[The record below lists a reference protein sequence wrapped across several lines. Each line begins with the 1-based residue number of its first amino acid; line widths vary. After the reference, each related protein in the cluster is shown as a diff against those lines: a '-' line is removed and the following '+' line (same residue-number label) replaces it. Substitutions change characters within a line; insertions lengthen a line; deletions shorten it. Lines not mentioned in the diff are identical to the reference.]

1 MTLYAIKYRS
11 FIDRR
16 AISVVAVVP
25 RRRSVTTIYPNRL
38 VVVCGRQLN
47 GQDERRVN
55 QPRYIG
61 FNAAKYM
68 ENVSLENLPRLD
80 FLAYPMGETEGQ
92 SPIE

>member
-25 RRRSVTTIYPNRL
+25 SRRSVTTIYPNRL
-38 VVVCGRQLN
+38 NQRRGRQLN

-55 QPRYIG
+55 QPRYMG
-61 FNAAKYM
+61 FNTAKY
-68 ENVSLENLPRLD
+68 
-80 FLAYPMGETEGQ
+80 GETCPVRTCLDSGF
-92 SPIE
+92 